1 MEPNEEKTKFE
12 KIIVCALN
20 NFKWIYICT
29 LIVLITILFIGL
41 FSANTKYKESE
52 QEKIFECQ
60 IEKLYTTETTVRN
73 LFSISP
79 KTEYYVILTDK
90 NGTSLL
96 FKVAGEAY
104 FLLKE
109 NEVINITEK
118 SHSLGEVHTGEFFW
132 GKSRFEF
139 IENVTE
145 KLNKQ

>member
-1 MEPNEEKTKFE
+1 MEPNKEKTKFE
-12 KIIVCALN
+12 LIIACVLN

-29 LIVLITILFIGL
+29 LIVLITLLFIGL
-41 FSANTKYKESE
+41 FSANTNYKESE
-52 QEKIFECQ
+52 QVKIFECQ

-118 SHSLGEVHTGEFFW
+118 SYSLGEVYTGEFFW
-132 GKSRFEF
+132 GKSQFEF

-145 KLNKQ
+145 KLNK